1 MRLDEMDIPL
11 ERDVFLALSRSGAL
25 RRSSRFLGIKK
36 LRDLSALS
44 EDPSANG

>member
-1 MRLDEMDIPL
+1 MKWIFLLNVTSSWRSLVRELSGVL
-11 ERDVFLALSRSGAL
+11 EDV
-25 RRSSRFLGIKK
+25 LGIKK